1 MKVYTTK
8 CVAGAAAGRARG
20 VLCSGSRCVRA
31 ARRLRW
37 VPRLSRAAVWRGVT
51 TDYWRR
57 FHWRNLVVHNG
68 LPGGGARRRDARVGR
83 AARSR
88 DAGLRDARADADG
101 REATD
106 RCAACFDRAKIQAH
120 PEWWHVTL
128 LGWPIS
134 PRCWK
139 YIPIKQ
145 VFEAGHTAVYISR
158 TGLHA
163 PAPRPPPH

>member
-1 MKVYTTK
+1 MKAYTTK
-8 CVAGAAAGRARG
+8 CDVGASAGRGMG

-57 FHWRNLVVHNG
+57 FRWRNLVVHSG
-68 LPGGGARRRDARVGR
+68 LPRGERGGVMRGWGGRQGA
-83 AARSR
+83 S

-101 REATD
+101 REATS
-106 RCAACFDRAKIQAH
+106 RCCVLGWTTDPKPTRLG
-120 PEWWHVTL
+120 HVTL

-134 PRCWK
+134 LRCWK

-145 VFEAGHTAVYISR
+145 VFESGHIHFQNK
-158 TGLHA
+158 L
-163 PAPRPPPH
+163 RPVS

>member
-1 MKVYTTK
+1 MKAYTTK
-8 CVAGAAAGRARG
+8 CDGGASAGRGMG

-37 VPRLSRAAVWRGVT
+37 VPRLSRAAVWRRV
-51 TDYWRR
+51 TDYLRR

-68 LPGGGARRRDARVGR
+68 LPGGEGRGGVMRGWGGRQGA
-83 AARSR
+83 S

-106 RCAACFDRAKIQAH
+106 RCAAFFDRAKIQAH

-128 LGWPIS
+128 FGWPIS

-139 YIPIKQ
+139 
-145 VFEAGHTAVYISR
+145 SS
-158 TGLHA
+158 
-163 PAPRPPPH
+163 PACNVRRIRNLGDVTCAYAD

>member
-1 MKVYTTK
+1 MLRLALCTSCEAAEVGAKAVARC
-8 CVAGAAAGRARG
+8 CVAKSDRLLASLSLAQSGGAQRAAGGR
-20 VLCSGSRCVRA
+20 
-31 ARRLRW
+31 
-37 VPRLSRAAVWRGVT
+37 
-51 TDYWRR
+51 
-57 FHWRNLVVHNG
+57 
-68 LPGGGARRRDARVGR
+68 GARRRDARVGR

-106 RCAACFDRAKIQAH
+106 RCAAFFDRAKIQAH

-128 LGWPIS
+128 FGWPIS

-145 VFEAGHTAVYISR
+145 VFEAGHIHFQNRKFHDELEAS
-158 TGLHA
+158 
-163 PAPRPPPH
+163 